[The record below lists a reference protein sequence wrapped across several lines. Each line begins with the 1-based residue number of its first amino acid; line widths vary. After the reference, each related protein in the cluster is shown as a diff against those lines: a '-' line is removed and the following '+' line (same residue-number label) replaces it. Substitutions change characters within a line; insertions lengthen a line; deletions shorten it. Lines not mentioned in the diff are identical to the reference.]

1 MKEPRVDRRIR
12 VPEVLVIDSDGQKLG
27 VMDTRDALRRAEE
40 QNLNLVE
47 VAPNSR
53 PPVCRILDYGRYKYD
68 QKQAAKKKK
77 RNQVVVEIKEVK
89 FRPKVEKHD
98 FEFKLK
104 HIERFLS
111 EGNKVKATIMF
122 RGRELAHI
130 NIGEAV
136 LKRVLAILD
145 GKVVIENPPR
155 LEGRNMSM
163 QIAGKPGAF
172 PKKEKP
178 VLADGT
184 EVEEPELADLPDEP
198 DLEDDDHDDLAAGA
212 ETAGGDE
219 AQPTS

>member
-1 MKEPRVDRRIR
+1 MNQNRNRPDDRPKEPRVDRRIR
-12 VPEVLVIDSDGQKLG
+12 VPEVLVIDADGNKLG

-40 QNLNLVE
+40 QGLNLVE
-47 VAPNSR
+47 VAPTSR

-77 RNQVVVEIKEVK
+77 KNQIVVEVKEVK
-89 FRPKVEKHD
+89 FRPKVERHD
-98 FEFKLK
+98 YDFKLR

-130 NIGEAV
+130 NIGEDV
-136 LKRVLAILD
+136 LKRVLEQLG

-163 QIAGKPGAF
+163 QIAAKPGAY
-172 PKKEKP
+172 PKKERPKD
-178 VLADGT
+178 A
-184 EVEEPELADLPDEP
+184 EEEEEEELADLPE
-198 DLEDDDHDDLAAGA
+198 ENNDDDDEGEEAAA
-212 ETAGGDE
+212 
-219 AQPTS
+219 PN

>member
-1 MKEPRVDRRIR
+1 MNQNRNRPDDRPKEPRVDRRIR
-12 VPEVLVIDSDGQKLG
+12 VPEVLVIDADGNKLG

-40 QNLNLVE
+40 QGLNLVE
-47 VAPNSR
+47 VAPTSR

-77 RNQVVVEIKEVK
+77 KNQIVVEVKEVK
-89 FRPKVEKHD
+89 FRPKVERHD
-98 FEFKLK
+98 YDFKLR

-130 NIGEAV
+130 NIGEDV
-136 LKRVLAILD
+136 LKRVLEQLG

-163 QIAGKPGAF
+163 QIAAKPGAY
-172 PKKEKP
+172 PKKERPKD
-178 VLADGT
+178 A
-184 EVEEPELADLPDEP
+184 EEEEEEELADLPE
-198 DLEDDDHDDLAAGA
+198 ENDDDD
-212 ETAGGDE
+212 EGDE
-219 AQPTS
+219 AAAPN